1 MIVLVAS
8 EVLKIT
14 YKKLWKWQ
22 WGFFFL
28 PSLQYSG
35 CVLKKD
41 FKVKMSMY
49 ENSVTY
55 NDFKIFFLILYF
67 DLVLTNA

>member
-1 MIVLVAS
+1 MTMGI
-8 EVLKIT
+8 
-14 YKKLWKWQ
+14 
-22 WGFFFL
+22 FFL
-28 PSLQYSG
+28 LLLQYSG

-41 FKVKMSMY
+41 FKVKMSTY

-55 NDFKIFFLILYF
+55 NDFKTFFLILYF